1 MENEDDFEFVNN
13 EKAKSKVWENFQLKK
28 RKSSG
33 KIQEGI
39 ALCKKCKMEVRY
51 SGGTTNLNTHLTRH
65 HKMILQP
72 GASKSGSMTS
82 AESTVK
88 QPSIMKAFGQ
98 ASQYKPTSQRYKDI
112 TQAVG
117 KFIVKDLRPFSVVSN
132 DGFKDMVRVL
142 DPRYD
147 LPSRTYF
154 SETVIP
160 NMYNDVVQQVKSCL
174 KGSSVALTTDGWT
187 SRSTQSYVTITC
199 SHITERWTLKSYVL
213 QTRELPESH
222 TGKNIARVLQ
232 DAISEWGVQ
241 ASPPL
246 VTDNAANMGIAAK
259 EAGCT
264 PHISCYA
271 HTLNLAAQKALK
283 VTTVSRILAR
293 VRRVVSFFHRST
305 TAAAL
310 LKVKTQQLGLKNLKL
325 IQDVS
330 TRWNSAAD
338 MLARYIELQPAVYAA
353 LVDKSVRA
361 NASDVSTLSE
371 ADIATAEQIMA
382 CLLPLKAITTVL
394 CSETMP
400 TVSII
405 LPLQTKL
412 LSHDLITKDG
422 DTEVIKQMKQVM
434 RTDLGSRQVRHLSSI
449 TPYNPITDCQS
460 VL

>member
-1 MENEDDFEFVNN
+1 M
-13 EKAKSKVWENFQLKK
+13 
-28 RKSSG
+28 
-33 KIQEGI
+33 
-39 ALCKKCKMEVRY
+39 
-51 SGGTTNLNTHLTRH
+51 
-65 HKMILQP
+65 
-72 GASKSGSMTS
+72 
-82 AESTVK
+82 
-88 QPSIMKAFGQ
+88 
-98 ASQYKPTSQRYKDI
+98 
-112 TQAVG
+112 
-117 KFIVKDLRPFSVVSN
+117 
-132 DGFKDMVRVL
+132 
-142 DPRYD
+142 
-147 LPSRTYF
+147 
-154 SETVIP
+154 
-160 NMYNDVVQQVKSCL
+160 
-174 KGSSVALTTDGWT
+174 
-187 SRSTQSYVTITC
+187 
-199 SHITERWTLKSYVL
+199 
-213 QTRELPESH
+213 
-222 TGKNIARVLQ
+222 
-232 DAISEWGVQ
+232 
-241 ASPPL
+241 
-246 VTDNAANMGIAAK
+246 
-259 EAGCT
+259 
-264 PHISCYA
+264 
-271 HTLNLAAQKALK
+271 
-283 VTTVSRILAR
+283 
-293 VRRVVSFFHRST
+293 
-305 TAAAL
+305 